1 MHASISLPSFK
12 ITILTSRLPIPVPI
26 LAPPIAARTEAQES
40 RRGARAKDA
49 YVDAAEDG
57 QEMNNEWQAPVSST
71 PERPGTLDWSS
82 RQLSR
87 VSRMEAG
94 RMNAFWAV

>member
-40 RRGARAKDA
+40 RRGAAPKMPTSTLLKTAK
-49 YVDAAEDG
+49 
-57 QEMNNEWQAPVSST
+57 
-71 PERPGTLDWSS
+71 R
-82 RQLSR
+82 
-87 VSRMEAG
+87 
-94 RMNAFWAV
+94 